1 MRVDP
6 NRSLQSPEMW
16 RTSLCVYPCMPNA
29 TIVMLQ
35 ESGKGPLIPGRIDI
49 SNVLGA
55 MNVRPIPYGGNI
67 LKRQTALTLFC
78 RSAFDVL
85 LASAMRVEFRPT

>member
-1 MRVDP
+1 M
-6 NRSLQSPEMW
+6 
-16 RTSLCVYPCMPNA
+16 CVYPCMPNA

-67 LKRQTALTLFC
+67 LKRQTALTPFLQEC
-78 RSAFDVL
+78 VRCLIGISDA
-85 LASAMRVEFRPT
+85 R